1 MRRDFGLYLDDII
14 EAIQQIRSY
23 VQGYNEKTFAS
34 DRKTQDAVIRNLE
47 IIGEAARNLPE
58 EIKKAAPE
66 IDWRKITGLRNILIH
81 EYFGVN
87 LPIVWD
93 LVQNKLAPLE
103 AASRKLLEIPV
114 DCNDPRA

>member
-1 MRRDFGLYLDDII
+1 
-14 EAIQQIRSY
+14 
-23 VQGYNEKTFAS
+23 
-34 DRKTQDAVIRNLE
+34 
-47 IIGEAARNLPE
+47 
-58 EIKKAAPE
+58 
-66 IDWRKITGLRNILIH
+66 LRNILIH

>member
-1 MRRDFGLYLDDII
+1 MRRDFGLYLDDIL

-23 VQGYNEKTFAS
+23 VQGYDEQTFAS

-47 IIGEAARNLPE
+47 IIGKAARNLPAE
-58 EIKKAAPE
+58 MKKSTPE

-81 EYFGVN
+81 EYFGIN

-103 AASRKLLEIPV
+103 AACPKLLDIPV
-114 DCNDPRA
+114 DRTDPRT